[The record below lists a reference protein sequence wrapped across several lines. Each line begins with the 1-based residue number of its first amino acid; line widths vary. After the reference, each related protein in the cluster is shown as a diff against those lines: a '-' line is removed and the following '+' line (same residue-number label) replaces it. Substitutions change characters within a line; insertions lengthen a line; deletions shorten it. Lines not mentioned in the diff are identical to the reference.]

1 MSLIDM
7 KKFGFLWAAAVVLC
21 LSGTVSSC
29 SSTNDTPDEPDPVV
43 PVVPPGPETPAVPTL
58 SEDEASGSLA
68 ELVSRCMLAAIAPD
82 AACNDAERLWELMR
96 TVYYQPETRGVWS
109 TAAGL
114 VKFKQAINSANAL
127 YRATLLG
134 AMIETGQTDREARQS
149 IWRVIM
155 AAPPY
160 ANQSLPNA
168 YRVGCDDFWTSFSR
182 GEFDDA
188 AVFIY
193 SSVISERL
201 QSGDTPAQ
209 KVANYLDYHDLYEIK
224 MMLRCA
230 GPIIEA
236 GCNIVFAAGDDLI
249 SWGQNAYDF
258 VNNNGKVVLEAC
270 KGNLTSETCID
281 AINTNLKLLTNGLEE
296 VLPDGGDLAGVLAD
310 FTADQVKAFNKA
322 VQEALNTAGATRLSP
337 EDVSWFVNQVQDIIG
352 VGMPPSFIDQV
363 FFNDGDMTQLSIESR
378 DGNAYQFFYTDRNGN
393 VLMEGKCAVDN
404 KNISILVDEEGL
416 DPKCDLL
423 PRSGIP
429 QGGIVTI
436 PYHVVNEATLV
447 LWYKSDA
454 HSQKYFQI
462 MNDEQTESFF
472 DELTLGIF
480 VTGGKAGTSHTE
492 VLRATRSN
500 GAVFGRDDIS
510 TSLYGDGLWVHGL
523 KDFKTGEGTTLRH
536 KIEFLLDSNNV
547 FDLSA
552 AKRFSYSC
560 WEIDAQGRK
569 TSYWT
574 MYSESVPLKE
584 NLRDKAVWLAEESL
598 GNMSVSHLT
607 YRDDK
612 RTVCDTYVPVSGTNR
627 IEISVGKGELPQQLS
642 VSPTQMLFNTEGGQQ
657 TLNVKRGQFRYSG
670 CFVEQ
675 GEDGGWLTCEALT
688 DSTFAVKALEN
699 NTGKGREA
707 TLIVWAANEP
717 KYEDIDPETGIF
729 DTLCVKVMQQGR
741 ELVPHVSKVS
751 ISSLGNIWTWSL
763 AEYDER
769 ERKGSYNSTIREVCT
784 IQTERVGNGLH
795 ITAKE
800 ISTQYS
806 DNHNP
811 EINEWELT
819 LDIPDCTGEKFSDIS
834 SLHYYHRYVRDY
846 WDIAENVEHHIDF
859 TVANIPFLSSWF
871 ASTYTPGDY
880 RVTGTW
886 KAAYPNIS
894 VVSCDA
900 ETVQVNDQMVPM
912 VLPVELELKEGD
924 VFEVSVQG
932 TDLRLNPQ

>member
-1 MSLIDM
+1 M
-7 KKFGFLWAAAVVLC
+7 KKFGFIWAAAVAFC
-21 LSGTVSSC
+21 LYGTVSSC
-29 SSTNDTPDEPDPVV
+29 SSTNDTPDEPEPVV
-43 PVVPPGPETPAVPTL
+43 PVVPIDPVTPEVPTL

-68 ELVSRCMLAAIAPD
+68 ELMSRCMLAAIAPD
-82 AACNDAERLWELMR
+82 DKCNDAERLWELIH
-96 TVYYQPETRGVWS
+96 TIYYQPETRGVWS
-109 TAAGL
+109 TAVGL
-114 VKFKQAINSANAL
+114 VKFKQAINNANAL

-134 AMIETGQTDREARQS
+134 AMIKTGQTGPEARKS

-155 AAPPY
+155 EAPAY
-160 ANQSLPNA
+160 GSQKLPDA

-182 GEFDDA
+182 GDFDDA

-193 SSVISERL
+193 TAVIAERVT
-201 QSGDTPAQ
+201 SGDTPAQ

-236 GCNIVFAAGDDLI
+236 GCNIVFASGDDLI
-249 SWGQNAYDF
+249 SWGQTAYDF

-270 KGNLTSETCID
+270 QGNLTSETCID

-296 VLPDGGDLAGVLAD
+296 VLPQGGDLAGVLAD

-337 EDVSWFVNQVQDIIG
+337 EDVSWFVTQVQDIIG

-363 FFNDGDMTQLSIESR
+363 FFNEGDMTQLSIESR
-378 DGNAYQFFYTDRNGN
+378 DGNTYQFFYTDRNGN
-393 VLMEGKCAVDN
+393 VLLEGKCAVDN
-404 KNISILVDEEGL
+404 KNISILVNEDGT

-423 PRSGIP
+423 PRGGIP
-429 QGGIVTI
+429 QEGILVI
-436 PYHVVNEATLV
+436 PYHVLNEATLV
-447 LWYKSDA
+447 LWYKSDL
-454 HSQKYFQI
+454 HSSKYFNI
-462 MNDEQTESFF
+462 MNDEQTEKFF

-480 VTGGKAGTSHTE
+480 VTGGKKGTSHTE
-492 VLRATRSN
+492 VLRAAKSN

-523 KDFKTGEGTTLRH
+523 KDFKTSDGTTLRH

-584 NLRDKAVWLAEESL
+584 NLRDKAVWLAEESSS
-598 GNMSVSHLT
+598 NMSVSHLT

-627 IEISVGKGELPQQLS
+627 IEISVSKGELPQQLF
-642 VSPTQMLFNTEGGQQ
+642 VNPAEMLFNTEGGQQ

-670 CFVEQ
+670 CFVDN
-675 GEDGGWLTCEALT
+675 GEEAGWLTCEALT
-688 DSTFAVKALEN
+688 DSTFAVKASEN
-699 NTGKGREA
+699 KTGKNREA
-707 TLIVWAANEP
+707 TLVVWAANEP
-717 KYEDIDPETGIF
+717 KFEDVDQETDIF
-729 DTLCVKVMQQGR
+729 ETQRVKIMQQGR
-741 ELVPHVSKVS
+741 ELVPHVTKIRLSP
-751 ISSLGNIWTWSL
+751 LGNYFLSSFE
-763 AEYDER
+763 EYER
-769 ERKGSYNSTIREVCT
+769 ERKNSFGDPIYEKCT

-795 ITAKE
+795 ITA
-800 ISTQYS
+800 QYS
-806 DNHNP
+806 SKEVWSKRNP
-811 EINEWELT
+811 EINETEVT
-819 LDIPDCTGEKFSDIS
+819 IIIPDCTGEKFSDIS
-834 SLHYYHRYVRDY
+834 ELHFHHRWLRDM
-846 WDIAENVEHHIDF
+846 WEFENID
-859 TVANIPFLSSWF
+859 TYIDVKIANIPFSSSWF
-871 ASTYTPGDY
+871 ASAPGDY
-880 RVTGTW
+880 RGGSSWEST
-886 KAAYPNIS
+886 YPNIGL
-894 VVSCDA
+894 VSL
-900 ETVQVNDQMVPM
+900 DQSYADIEDPWT
-912 VLPVELELKEGD
+912 PPTIKHHFDPELKEGD
-924 VFEVSVQG
+924 YFRVDIEG

>member
-1 MSLIDM
+1 M
-7 KKFGFLWAAAVVLC
+7 KKFGFIWAAAMFFC
-21 LSGTVSSC
+21 LYGTVSSC
-29 SSTNDTPDEPDPVV
+29 SSTNDTPDEPEPVV
-43 PVVPPGPETPAVPTL
+43 PVVPIDPVTPEVPTL

-68 ELVSRCMLAAIAPD
+68 ELMSRCMLAAIAPD
-82 AACNDAERLWELMR
+82 DKCNDAERLWELIH
-96 TVYYQPETRGVWS
+96 TIYYQPETRGVWS

-114 VKFKQAINSANAL
+114 VKFKQAINNANAL

-134 AMIETGQTDREARQS
+134 AMIETKQTGKDARQS
-149 IWRVIM
+149 IWKIIM
-155 AAPPY
+155 KAPAY
-160 ANQSLPNA
+160 GSQKLPDA

-182 GEFDDA
+182 GDFDDA

-193 SSVISERL
+193 TAVIAERVT
-201 QSGDTPAQ
+201 SGDTPAQ

-236 GCNIVFAAGDDLI
+236 GCNIVFASGDDLI
-249 SWGQNAYDF
+249 SWGQTAYDF

-270 KGNLTSETCID
+270 QGNLTSETCID

-296 VLPDGGDLAGVLAD
+296 VLPQGGDLAGVLAD

-337 EDVSWFVNQVQDIIG
+337 EDVSWFVTQVQDIIG

-378 DGNAYQFFYTDRNGN
+378 DGNTYQFFYTDRNGN
-393 VLMEGKCAVDN
+393 VLLEGKCAVDN
-404 KNISILVDEEGL
+404 KNISILVNEDGT

-423 PRSGIP
+423 PRGGIP
-429 QGGIVTI
+429 QEGILVI
-436 PYHVVNEATLV
+436 PYHVLNEATLV
-447 LWYKSDA
+447 LWYKSDL
-454 HSQKYFQI
+454 HSSKYFNI
-462 MNDEQTESFF
+462 MNDEQTENFF

-480 VTGGKAGTSHTE
+480 VTGGKKGTSHTE
-492 VLRATRSN
+492 VLRAAKSN

-523 KDFKTGEGTTLRH
+523 KDFKTSDGTTLRH

-584 NLRDKAVWLAEESL
+584 NLRDKAVWLAEESSS
-598 GNMSVSHLT
+598 NMSVSHLT

-627 IEISVGKGELPQQLS
+627 IEISVSKGKLPQQLF
-642 VSPTQMLFNTEGGQQ
+642 VNPAEMLFNTEGGQQ

-670 CFVEQ
+670 CFVDK
-675 GEDGGWLTCEALT
+675 GEEAGWLTCEALT
-688 DSTFAVKALEN
+688 DSTFAVKASEN
-699 NTGKGREA
+699 KTGKSREA
-707 TLIVWAANEP
+707 TLVVWAANEP
-717 KYEDIDPETGIF
+717 KFEDVDQETDIF
-729 DTLCVKVMQQGR
+729 ETQRVKIMQQGR
-741 ELVPHVSKVS
+741 ELVPHVTKIRLSP
-751 ISSLGNIWTWSL
+751 LGNYFFSSFE
-763 AEYDER
+763 EYER
-769 ERKGSYNSTIREVCT
+769 ERKNSFGDPIYEKCT

-795 ITAKE
+795 ITA
-800 ISTQYS
+800 QYS
-806 DNHNP
+806 SKEVWSKRNP
-811 EINEWELT
+811 EINETEVT
-819 LDIPDCTGEKFSDIS
+819 IIIPDCTGEKFSDIS
-834 SLHYYHRYVRDY
+834 ELHFHHRWVRDM
-846 WDIAENVEHHIDF
+846 WENENVDTYQDIKI
-859 TVANIPFLSSWF
+859 VNIPFSSSWF
-871 ASTYTPGDY
+871 ASAPGDY
-880 RVTGTW
+880 RGGGTW
-886 KAAYPNIS
+886 ESTYPNIGL
-894 VVSCDA
+894 VSFEQDIA
-900 ETVQVNDQMVPM
+900 ELNSANGEITIVHKSGF
-912 VLPVELELKEGD
+912 ELQEGD
-924 VFEVSVQG
+924 YFNVDIEG